1 MTAGTIVVV
10 AVIIAWVIGRQLAGE
25 PLRAKRLIGSPV
37 VLTVIGVVD
46 VATSSE
52 PRPAAAG
59 LALIAAGLAI
69 AGVTGVLQG
78 RRMRLEP
85 RHGYLWGQ
93 MPASVLWLWAAY
105 FAGRGAV
112 DIVGYA
118 VHAQLAT
125 SSAVLLLGVGVNRL
139 AQAVVV
145 APRAFAAGVP
155 FAPEA
160 DRPLADLKDKVA
172 DIKSRVLEVPGEV
185 SRSLPLRGPEPAP
198 PVSAEDHP
206 GGGEA
211 ERPHGRQPPPVPAA
225 ARPGL
230 AGQIWHAF
238 MHEVSKRVADA
249 LK

>member
-1 MTAGTIVVV
+1 MTIGTIVVV

-25 PLRAKRLIGSPV
+25 PLRARRLIGSPI

-59 LALIAAGLAI
+59 LVLIAAGLVI
-69 AGVTGVLQG
+69 AGMTGILQG
-78 RRMRLEP
+78 RRMRLEA

-112 DIVGYA
+112 DVIGYA

-139 AQAVVV
+139 AQAAVV
-145 APRAFAAGVP
+145 APRALAAGIP
-155 FAPEA
+155 FAPET
-160 DRPLADLKDKVA
+160 DRPPAELKDKVA
-172 DIKSRVLEVPGEV
+172 EIKSRVLEVPAEV
-185 SRSLPLRGPEPAP
+185 SRSLPLRGPEPRP

-206 GGGEA
+206 GSGEA
-211 ERPHGRQPPPVPAA
+211 ESLHGSQPSPVPPTG
-225 ARPGL
+225 RPGL

-238 MHEVSKRVADA
+238 MREVSERVADA

>member
-1 MTAGTIVVV
+1 MTTGTIAGV

-25 PLRAKRLIGSPV
+25 PLRAKRLIGSPI

-59 LALIAAGLAI
+59 LVLITAGLAV

-78 RRMRLEP
+78 RRMRLES

-105 FAGRGAV
+105 FACRGAV
-112 DIVGYA
+112 DIIGYA

-139 AQAVVV
+139 AQAAVV
-145 APRAFAAGVP
+145 APRAFAAGIP

-160 DRPLADLKDKVA
+160 DRQLADLKDKVA
-172 DIKSRVLEVPGEV
+172 EMKSRVLEVPGEV
-185 SRSLPLRGPEPAP
+185 SRSLSLRGPELGP

-206 GGGEA
+206 SGEA
-211 ERPHGRQPPPVPAA
+211 QSPHGSQPPPVSPA

-238 MHEVSKRVADA
+238 MREVSERVADA